1 MMKYATGA
9 DFRAAL
15 EERLRRAATERGQ
28 PVARLRKTV
37 VFDRLLARLIKV
49 APGRWVLKG
58 GFALDLRRDLRARL
72 TKDVDLDLVEDEESA
87 RRDLQA
93 SANLDM
99 GDFFDF
105 QIERVREGED
115 IAPGGGVRY
124 RAKANLGGREFDTVK
139 IDLGFS
145 DPVASNPD
153 RLRGPELLG
162 FANLEPATIPAVRLE
177 QHVAEKL
184 HAYSRRYREDQ
195 PSSRAKDLIDLLL
208 IAEMADFD
216 HSQLREAVETTFDGR
231 GTHPMPSLVAP
242 PHKSWE
248 RPFAKL
254 ANEVG
259 LDPDLQRG
267 YEDVRAFLDPV
278 LRQADAGRW
287 TSSERKWGD

>member
-1 MMKYATGA
+1 MKYATGA

-15 EERLRRAATERGQ
+15 EERLRQMAGERGQ
-28 PVARLRKTV
+28 SVARLRKAV
-37 VFDRLLARLIKV
+37 VFDRLLARLINV
-49 APGRWVLKG
+49 APDRWVLKG

-72 TKDVDLDLVEDEESA
+72 TKDVDLDLMEDEEAA
-87 RRDLQA
+87 RLDLQA
-93 SANLDM
+93 AANLDL
-99 GDFFDF
+99 GDFFEF

-145 DPVASNPD
+145 DPIAPNPE
-153 RLRGPELLG
+153 RLRGPELLA
-162 FANLEPATIPAVRLE
+162 FANLEPATVPAVRLE

-184 HAYSRRYREDQ
+184 HAYSRRYGEDQ

-208 IAEMADFD
+208 IAEMADFE
-216 HSQLREAVETTFDGR
+216 HSKLRGAVDATFSVR
-231 GTHPMPSLVAP
+231 GTHPMPSLVP
-242 PHKSWE
+242 PPDESWK

-254 ANEVG
+254 ADEVG
-259 LDPDLQRG
+259 VDQDLHRG

-278 LRQADAGRW
+278 LAQADAGRW
-287 TSSERKWGD
+287 TSSERKWSG